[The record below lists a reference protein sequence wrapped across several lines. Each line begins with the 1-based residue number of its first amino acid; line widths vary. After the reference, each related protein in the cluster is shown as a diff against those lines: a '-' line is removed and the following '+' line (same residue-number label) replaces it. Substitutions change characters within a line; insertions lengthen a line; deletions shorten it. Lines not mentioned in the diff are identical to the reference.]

1 MATTGTDPAWVN
13 DKVHIAS
20 IRQHLEVSDLTS
32 REWPRITV
40 VTPAFNSA
48 RFLEETIRSVD
59 LQFYPNLEYIVSDNC
74 SSDGT
79 EEILGRYDFLKARI
93 APDKGQA
100 DALNRALD
108 TAQGEVLTWLNAD
121 DLFAPFA
128 LYKMALAFKQ
138 EKVDLIAGQAVLF
151 EDGKAINRHIYS
163 LPDGALLESELLD
176 LEGMWFTGQYF
187 YQPELFFTRE
197 IYERAGGY
205 VDDKLFFSMDY
216 ELWLRMAR
224 AGARIK
230 SVSAPIAL
238 FRQHQDQKTHDP
250 SGFQKELKQLVA
262 GFSPAKGAGKQR
274 FSGFE
279 WSDRLPKVVMLN
291 DLGFRY
297 GAGIA
302 HESIANALK
311 FSGCEVRAY
320 ALATRPGITN
330 PANHEMLISEIRE
343 IDPDLIMVGNLHGA
357 EADHSWLAEILADYR
372 VFFIMHDFYMLTGRC
387 AYFGNCTK
395 HLDLS
400 CDRTCPTFFDYPS
413 RPVSEI
419 AGALQAKAKLL
430 EHPNASI
437 VACSGYAAETVKDT
451 LGARGFSRDAIN
463 KKLHVVWLGADTDYF
478 FLETDERRS
487 QLRVEFELPANK
499 SIVLLPSGS
508 YTDTRKN
515 VQAAWRIFAT
525 LADEKFHAIIVGET
539 PVPTGLLGDNV
550 THLPYMSDRAKLASL
565 FRCSDF
571 VINTSHD
578 ETFGQTIVEG
588 ALSGALPVSIGKGA
602 VPETIDALGAGFQA
616 PLTTSESDAVAAAA
630 QYMTSLAGSPERL
643 LGERLIGSL
652 RAHCLFSLE
661 ALSRR
666 LHVMM
671 KLDGL
676 LASHKIK
683 PKVDLEISQ
692 SDPAIAITPDKWNK
706 SGSGHDD
713 DCARAAVG
721 GAITPDEYM
730 QPHIRDYRELAL
742 ALVEELRHVIPE
754 LNKIYQEQ
762 SDGLYLDKKARDDEV
777 FLDILAA
784 VKNHKKT
791 IQKSLGHKISKLWN

>member
-1 MATTGTDPAWVN
+1 MAKTDADPAWIN
-13 DKVHIAS
+13 DESHLAS
-20 IRQHLEVSDLTS
+20 IRQHLEKSDLTS

-59 LQFYPNLEYIVSDNC
+59 FQFYPNLEYIVSDNC

-79 EEILGRYDFLKARI
+79 EEILGKYDFLQTRI

-100 DALNRALD
+100 DALNRAFE
-108 TAQGEVLTWLNAD
+108 TAQGEILTWLNAD

-138 EKVDLIAGQAVLF
+138 EKADLIAGQAVLF
-151 EDGKAINRHIYS
+151 EDGEAINRHIYS

-176 LEGMWFTGQYF
+176 LEGMWLTGQYF

-205 VDDKLFFSMDY
+205 VNEKLFFSMDY

-224 AGARIK
+224 AGAQIK
-230 SVSAPIAL
+230 SISAPIAL
-238 FRQHQDQKTHDP
+238 FRKHQEQKTHDP
-250 SGFQKELKQLVA
+250 SGFQKELKELVA
-262 GFSPAKGAGKQR
+262 GLSPAKEAGKQR
-274 FSGFE
+274 LSGFE
-279 WSDRLPKVVMLN
+279 WSERLPKVVMLN
-291 DLGFRY
+291 DLGFQY

-311 FSGCEVRAY
+311 LSGCEVRAY
-320 ALATRPGITN
+320 ALAARPDTTKS
-330 PANHEMLISEIRE
+330 ANHEVLVSEIRE
-343 IDPDLIMVGNLHGA
+343 LDPDLIVVGNLHGA
-357 EADHSWLAEILADYR
+357 EADHSWLAEVLADYR

-387 AYFGNCTK
+387 AYFGNCRK

-400 CDRTCPTFFDYPS
+400 CDQTCPTFFDYPT

-419 AGALQAKAKLL
+419 AGAVQAKAELL

-437 VACSGYAAETVKDT
+437 VACSGYATEAVKDT
-451 LGARGFSRDAIN
+451 LCARGLSTDAIN
-463 KKLHVVWLGADTDYF
+463 RKLHAVWLGADTDYY
-478 FLETDERRS
+478 FLETDKRRS
-487 QLRVEFELPANK
+487 QLRAKFELPVDK

-508 YTDTRKN
+508 YTDARKN
-515 VQAAWRIFAT
+515 VQAAWRVFAA
-525 LADEKFHAIIVGET
+525 LAADDFHAIIVGET
-539 PVPTGLLGDNV
+539 PVSSGLLGDNV
-550 THLPYMSDRAKLASL
+550 THLHYISDKARLASL

-602 VPETIDALGAGFQA
+602 VPEIVDALGTGFQA
-616 PLTTSESDAVAAAA
+616 PLNTAESDAVSAAVR
-630 QYMTSLAGSPERL
+630 YMTSLAGNPERMR
-643 LGERLIGSL
+643 GDRMVGSF
-652 RAHCLFSLE
+652 RAQCLFSIE

-676 LASHKIK
+676 LAAHKIK
-683 PKVDLEISQ
+683 PKIDLKISQ
-692 SDPAIAITPDKWNK
+692 ADPAQAITPDKWNK
-706 SGSGHDD
+706 SDCGHDD
-713 DCARAAVG
+713 GPGTVADSADTQDECA
-721 GAITPDEYM
+721 PS
-730 QPHIRDYRELAL
+730 HIRNYTELAL

-754 LNKIYQEQ
+754 LNKIYQDK
-762 SDGLYLDKKARDDEV
+762 SDDLYRGNKGKDDEV
-777 FLDILAA
+777 FQDILVA
-784 VKNHKKT
+784 VTNHKKAV
-791 IQKSLGHKISKLWN
+791 QKSLGHKISKLWN

>member
-1 MATTGTDPAWVN
+1 MAKTGTDPAWIN
-13 DKVHIAS
+13 DKIYLAS
-20 IRQHLEVSDLTS
+20 IRQHLKVSDLTA

-59 LQFYPNLEYIVSDNC
+59 FQFYPNLEYVVSDNC

-79 EEILGRYDFLKARI
+79 EEILGKYDFLKARI

-100 DALNRALD
+100 DALNRAFE
-108 TAQGEVLTWLNAD
+108 TAQGDILTWLNAD

-138 EKVDLIAGQAVLF
+138 EKADLIAGQAVLF
-151 EDGKAINRHIYS
+151 EDGRAINRHIYS

-176 LEGMWFTGQYF
+176 LEGMWLTGQYF
-187 YQPELFFTRE
+187 YQPELFFTKK

-205 VDDKLFFSMDY
+205 VDEKLFFSMDY

-224 AGARIK
+224 ADAQVK
-230 SVSAPIAL
+230 SISSPIAL
-238 FRQHQDQKTHDP
+238 FRKHQDQKTHDL
-250 SGFQKELKQLVA
+250 SGVQKELKQLVT
-262 GFSPAKGAGKQR
+262 GLSPAKQAGKQR
-274 FSGFE
+274 FSDFE
-279 WSDRLPKVVMLN
+279 WSERLPKVVMLN
-291 DLGFRY
+291 DLGFQY

-311 FSGCEVRAY
+311 LSGCEVRAY
-320 ALATRPGITN
+320 ALAARPGTTES
-330 PANHEMLISEIRE
+330 ANHEVLISEIRE
-343 IDPDLIMVGNLHGA
+343 IDPDLILVGNLHGA
-357 EADHSWLAEILADYR
+357 EADHSWLAEVLSNHR

-387 AYFGNCTK
+387 AYFGNCRK

-400 CDRTCPTFFDYPS
+400 CDQTCPTFFDYPT

-437 VACSGYAAETVKDT
+437 VACSGYAAEAVKDT
-451 LGARGFSRDAIN
+451 LSSRGFSRDAIN
-463 KKLHVVWLGADTDYF
+463 KKLHAVWLGADTDYY
-478 FLETDERRS
+478 FLETDKRRS
-487 QLRVEFELPANK
+487 ELRVKFELPANK

-508 YTDTRKN
+508 YNDGRKN
-515 VQAAWRIFAT
+515 AQAAWRIFAA
-525 LADEKFHAIIVGET
+525 LADDQFHAIIVGET
-539 PVPTGLLGDNV
+539 PVSTGLLGDNV
-550 THLPYMSDRAKLASL
+550 THLHYISDKAKLASL

-602 VPETIDALGAGFQA
+602 VPEIIDALGAGFQA
-616 PLTTSESDAVAAAA
+616 PLNTAESDAVSAAA
-630 QYMTSLAGSPERL
+630 QYMTSLAGSPERMQ
-643 LGERLIGSL
+643 GERLISSL
-652 RAHCLFSLE
+652 RAQCLFSIE

-683 PKVDLEISQ
+683 PKIDLEISPT
-692 SDPAIAITPDKWNK
+692 DTAMAITPDKWNEADY
-706 SGSGHDD
+706 GHDD
-713 DCARAAVG
+713 GPGAAVG
-721 GAITPDEYM
+721 GANTPDDYV
-730 QPHIRDYRELAL
+730 PSHIRDYRELAL

-754 LNKIYQEQ
+754 LKKIYEEK
-762 SDGLYLDKKARDDEV
+762 SDGLYLDKKGKDDEV
-777 FLDILAA
+777 FLEIVAA
-784 VKNHKKT
+784 VKNHKKAV
-791 IQKSLGHKISKLWN
+791 QKRLGYKISKLWN

>member
-1 MATTGTDPAWVN
+1 MADSGTDPSWFQN
-13 DKVHIAS
+13 KIQINS
-20 IRQHLEVSDLTS
+20 IEARLNASDLYF
-32 REWPRITV
+32 REWPKITV
-40 VTPAFNSA
+40 VTPTFNSA
-48 RFLEETIRSVD
+48 RYIEDTIRSVEF
-59 LQFYPNLEYIVSDNC
+59 QFYPNLEYIVSDNC
-74 SSDGT
+74 SSDKT
-79 EEILGRYDFLKARI
+79 AEILKKYDFLKARI
-93 APDKGQA
+93 APDRGQA
-100 DALNRALD
+100 DALNRAFE
-108 TAQGEVLTWLNAD
+108 TAQGEILTWLNAD

-128 LYKMALAFKQ
+128 LYKMALAFKR

-176 LEGMWFTGQYF
+176 LEGMWLTGQYF
-187 YQPELFFTRE
+187 YQPELFFTKE

-205 VDDKLFFSMDY
+205 VDEKLFFSMDY

-224 AGARIK
+224 AGAQIK
-230 SVSAPIAL
+230 SISAPIAL
-238 FRQHQDQKTHDP
+238 FRKHQDQKTHDP
-250 SGFQKELKQLVA
+250 SGFQEELKQLVA
-262 GFSPAKGAGKQR
+262 GLSPAKETGNER

-279 WSDRLPKVVMLN
+279 WSERLPKVVMLN
-291 DLGFRY
+291 DLGFQY

-311 FSGCEVRAY
+311 LSGCEVRAY
-320 ALATRPGITN
+320 ALAARPGATN
-330 PANHEMLISEIRE
+330 SANHEVLVSEIRE
-343 IDPDLIMVGNLHGA
+343 IDPDFILVGNLHGA
-357 EADHSWLAEILADYR
+357 EADHSWLAEILSDYR

-387 AYFGNCTK
+387 AYFGNCRK

-400 CDRTCPTFFDYPS
+400 CDQTCPTFFDYPT

-430 EHPNASI
+430 DHPNASI
-437 VACSGYAAETVKDT
+437 VACSGYAAEAVKDT
-451 LGARGFSRDAIN
+451 LSARGLSGDAIN
-463 KKLHVVWLGADTDYF
+463 KKLHAMWLGADTDYYF
-478 FLETDERRS
+478 PETDKRRS
-487 QLRVEFELPANK
+487 ELRLKFELPADK

-508 YTDTRKN
+508 YNDSRKN
-515 VQAAWRIFAT
+515 VQAAWRIYAA

-550 THLPYMSDRAKLASL
+550 THLHYISDKAKLASL

-602 VPETIDALGAGFQA
+602 VPEIIDTLGSGFQA
-616 PLTTSESDAVAAAA
+616 PLNTAESDAVSAAA
-630 QYMTSLAGSPERL
+630 QYMTSLAGSPERMS
-643 LGERLIGSL
+643 GERLIGSL
-652 RAHCLFSLE
+652 RAQCLFSID

-671 KLDGL
+671 KQDGV

-683 PKVDLEISQ
+683 PKIDLQISPP
-692 SDPAIAITPDKWNK
+692 DPAMAITPDKWNR
-706 SGSGHDD
+706 SGCGRDD
-713 DCARAAVG
+713 GAGATVG
-721 GAITPDEYM
+721 GANTPDDYV
-730 QPHIRDYRELAL
+730 PSHIRDYRELAL

-754 LNKIYQEQ
+754 LDRIYEEK
-762 SDGLYLDKKARDDEV
+762 SDGLYLDKKGKDEAV
-777 FLDILAA
+777 FREIFAA
-784 VKNHKKT
+784 VKNHKKAV
-791 IQKSLGHKISKLWN
+791 QKSLGHKISKLWN